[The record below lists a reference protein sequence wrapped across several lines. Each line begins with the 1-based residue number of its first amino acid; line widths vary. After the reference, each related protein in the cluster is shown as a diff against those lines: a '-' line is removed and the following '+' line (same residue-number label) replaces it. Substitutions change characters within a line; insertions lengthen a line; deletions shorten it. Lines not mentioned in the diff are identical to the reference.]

1 MRGSNFWKI
10 SALLIV
16 LSTPVSAE
24 SEFEMF
30 EEICAITGEVRQTLV
45 YHNQELS
52 LSVVEPLEIEVELN
66 N

>member
-1 MRGSNFWKI
+1 M
-10 SALLIV
+10 LLIS
-16 LSTPVSAE
+16 LLLFASPAMAE
-24 SEFEMF
+24 GEYEMF